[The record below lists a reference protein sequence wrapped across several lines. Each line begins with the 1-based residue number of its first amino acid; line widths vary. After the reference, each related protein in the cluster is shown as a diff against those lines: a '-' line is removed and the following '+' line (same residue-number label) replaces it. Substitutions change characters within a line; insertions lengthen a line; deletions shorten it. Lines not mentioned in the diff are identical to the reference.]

1 VAGALHC
8 SMCSRRAATPR
19 AVGPLRCLAASPRGA
34 ARRLRT
40 MPARG
45 VVRIFV
51 ALADFVAAVYGADD
65 AMLNDVLGGCRTAL
79 DGRRVDAAAE
89 AQLLDLLSSSLRVRA
104 SAPTVLFLPARVRH
118 VWLA

>member
-1 VAGALHC
+1 
-8 SMCSRRAATPR
+8 
-19 AVGPLRCLAASPRGA
+19 
-34 ARRLRT
+34 

-65 AMLNDVLGGCRTAL
+65 AMLNEVLGACRTAL

-104 SAPTVLFLPARVRH
+104 SAPTVLFLPARVRP